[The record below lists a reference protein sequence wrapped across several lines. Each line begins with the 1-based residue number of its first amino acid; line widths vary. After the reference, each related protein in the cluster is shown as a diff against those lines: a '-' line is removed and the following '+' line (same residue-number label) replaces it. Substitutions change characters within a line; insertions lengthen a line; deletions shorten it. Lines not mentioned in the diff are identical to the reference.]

1 MQAPA
6 SSLPARASGS
16 HRTDLALLVLRI
28 VVGLVFAIHGGQKL
42 FVYGFGGVI
51 GAFGKMGIPIPAL
64 TGPVVTLVE
73 FLGGLAL
80 ILGVVSRWAALLIA
94 IDMLGAILFV
104 HIGKGFFSQNGGFE
118 YPLSLLAAT
127 VALALAGGGAYSLD
141 ARMSR
146 PKSAP

>member
-6 SSLPARASGS
+6 SSLPARAAGS

>member
-6 SSLPARASGS
+6 SSLPARVAGS

-51 GAFGKMGIPIPAL
+51 GGFGKMGIPIPVVA
-64 TGPVVTLVE
+64 GPVVTLVE

-80 ILGVVSRWAALLIA
+80 ILGVVTRWAALLIA
-94 IDMLGAILFV
+94 IDMVGAILFV
-104 HIGKGFFSQNGGFE
+104 HIGKGFFSPGGFE
-118 YPLSLLAAT
+118 YPLSLLAAA
-127 VALALAGGGAYSLD
+127 VALALAGAGGYSLD
-141 ARMSR
+141 ARIAGGR
-146 PKSAP
+146 AT

>member
-42 FVYGFGGVI
+42 FAYGFGGVI
-51 GAFGKMGIPIPAL
+51 GSFGKMGIPIPAL

-80 ILGVVSRWAALLIA
+80 ILGVVTRWAALLIA
-94 IDMLGAILFV
+94 IDMVGAILFV